1 MTATTTLKDNVLT
14 DIKSYID
21 KYEARLEDL
30 STIFNDY
37 PLMFVRSY
45 SEECYTI
52 NTDLRKLE
60 SIKDLVG
67 DCDSDEEVIDY
78 IKELKERY
86 TENLLRSTLMESSTN
101 PMVCLTSVWE
111 NESLQRMIRVL
122 DNFSWKYRF

>member
-1 MTATTTLKDNVLT
+1 
-14 DIKSYID
+14 
-21 KYEARLEDL
+21 
-30 STIFNDY
+30 
-37 PLMFVRSY
+37 MFVKSY

-52 NTDLRKLE
+52 NTDLRKLK
-60 SIKDLVG
+60 SIKEFVE
-67 DCDSDEEVIDY
+67 DCDDDDEVIDY

-111 NESLQRMIRVL
+111 NESLQRMIRVF

>member
-30 STIFNDY
+30 SSIFKEF
-37 PLMFVRSY
+37 PLMFVKSY

-52 NTDLRKLE
+52 NTDLRKLK
-60 SIKDLVG
+60 SIKEFVE
-67 DCDSDEEVIDY
+67 DCDDDNEVINY
-78 IKELKERY
+78 INELKERF
-86 TENLLRSTLMESSTN
+86 TDNLLRSTLMESSTN

-111 NESLQRMIRVL
+111 NESLQRIIRVF

>member
-30 STIFNDY
+30 SSIFKEF
-37 PLMFVRSY
+37 PLMFVKSY

-52 NTDLRKLE
+52 NTDLRKLK
-60 SIKDLVG
+60 SIKEFVE
-67 DCDSDEEVIDY
+67 DCDDDDEVINY
-78 IKELKERY
+78 IKELKERF
-86 TENLLRSTLMESSTN
+86 TDNLLRSTLMESSTN

-111 NESLQRMIRVL
+111 NESLQRMIRVF

>member
-1 MTATTTLKDNVLT
+1 MTLKENVLT

-30 STIFNDY
+30 SLYFKDF
-37 PLMFVRSY
+37 PLSFIKSY

-52 NTDLRKLE
+52 NTDLRKLK
-60 SIKDLVG
+60 SIKEFVE
-67 DCDSDEEVIDY
+67 DCDDDDEVINY
-78 IKELKERY
+78 IKELKERF
-86 TENLLRSTLMESSTN
+86 TDNLLRSTLMESSTN

-111 NESLQRMIRVL
+111 NESLQRMVRVF

>member
-1 MTATTTLKDNVLT
+1 MTLKENVLT

-30 STIFNDY
+30 SLIFKEF
-37 PLMFVRSY
+37 PLMFVKSY

-52 NTDLRKLE
+52 NTDLRKLK
-60 SIKDLVG
+60 SIKEFVE
-67 DCDSDEEVIDY
+67 DCDDDDEVINY
-78 IKELKERY
+78 IKELKERF
-86 TENLLRSTLMESSTN
+86 TDNLLRSTLMESSTN

-111 NESLQRMIRVL
+111 NESLQRMVRVF

>member
-30 STIFNDY
+30 SEIFKQF
-37 PLMFVRSY
+37 PLMFVKSY

-52 NTDLRKLE
+52 NTDLRKLK
-60 SIKDLVG
+60 SIKEFVE

>member
-1 MTATTTLKDNVLT
+1 MTLKENVIN
-14 DIKSYID
+14 DINAYID

-30 STIFNDY
+30 SEMFKQF
-37 PLMFVRSY
+37 PLTFVKSY

-52 NTDLRKLE
+52 NTDLRKLR
-60 SIKDLVG
+60 SIKDGVE
-67 DCDSDEEVIDY
+67 DCDSDEEVIDF

-111 NESLQRMIRVL
+111 NESLQRFIRVF

>member
-1 MTATTTLKDNVLT
+1 MTATTILKDNVLT

-30 STIFNDY
+30 SEIFKQF
-37 PLMFVRSY
+37 PLMFVKSY

-52 NTDLRKLE
+52 NTDLRKLK
-60 SIKDLVG
+60 SIKEFVE
-67 DCDSDEEVIDY
+67 DCDDDNEVINY
-78 IKELKERY
+78 INELKERF
-86 TENLLRSTLMESSTN
+86 TDNLLRSTLMESSTN

-111 NESLQRMIRVL
+111 NESLQRMIRVF

>member
-30 STIFNDY
+30 SSIFKEF
-37 PLMFVRSY
+37 PLMFVKSY

-52 NTDLRKLE
+52 NTDLRKLK
-60 SIKDLVG
+60 SIKEFVE
-67 DCDSDEEVIDY
+67 DCDNDNEVINY
-78 IKELKERY
+78 INELKERF
-86 TENLLRSTLMESSTN
+86 TDNLLRSTLMESSTN

-111 NESLQRMIRVL
+111 NESLQRIIRVF

>member
-30 STIFNDY
+30 SSIFKEF
-37 PLMFVRSY
+37 PLMFVKSY

-52 NTDLRKLE
+52 NTDLRKLK
-60 SIKDLVG
+60 SIKEFVE
-67 DCDSDEEVIDY
+67 DCDDDNEVINY
-78 IKELKERY
+78 INELKERF
-86 TENLLRSTLMESSTN
+86 TDNLLRSTLMESSTN

-111 NESLQRMIRVL
+111 NESLQRIIRVL

>member
-30 STIFNDY
+30 SSIFKEF
-37 PLMFVRSY
+37 PLMFVKSY

-52 NTDLRKLE
+52 NTDLRKLK
-60 SIKDLVG
+60 SIKESVE
-67 DCDSDEEVIDY
+67 DCDDDNEVINY
-78 IKELKERY
+78 INELKERF
-86 TENLLRSTLMESSTN
+86 TDNLLRSTLMESSTN

-111 NESLQRMIRVL
+111 NESLQRFIRVF

>member
-14 DIKSYID
+14 DIKSHID

-30 STIFNDY
+30 SSIFKEF
-37 PLMFVRSY
+37 PLMFVKSY

-52 NTDLRKLE
+52 NTDLRKLK
-60 SIKDLVG
+60 SIKEFVE
-67 DCDSDEEVIDY
+67 DCDDDNEVINY
-78 IKELKERY
+78 INELKERF
-86 TENLLRSTLMESSTN
+86 TDNLLRSTLMESSTN

-111 NESLQRMIRVL
+111 NESLQRIIRVF

>member
-30 STIFNDY
+30 SSIFKEF
-37 PLMFVRSY
+37 PLMFVKSY

-52 NTDLRKLE
+52 NTDLRKLK
-60 SIKDLVG
+60 SIKEFVE
-67 DCDSDEEVIDY
+67 DCDDDDEVINY
-78 IKELKERY
+78 IKELKERF
-86 TENLLRSTLMESSTN
+86 TDNLLRSTLMESSTN

-111 NESLQRMIRVL
+111 NESLQRMVRVF